1 MKNRT
6 LDIRNSLRGSLLLIV
21 CSLVVSAGSSPG
33 GLVRTLSTKAAEE
46 RVVQLPINVMVSEG
60 LKLEIAEVK
69 HHPNDVV
76 EVTMRNGYRK
86 DITAIAASAGDI
98 QSFHTDY
105 IYAESEANQKLAPG
119 ASDMFLYAPSRALGL
134 LPEIVVSAVV
144 FSDGTSNGD
153 RSEIAYILDKRHGM
167 KIQLNRINPY
177 LKSLGKAKGA
187 LIRPQLRNLKVIAEA
202 LATDKDGDGSPMS
215 SGLEV
220 GLAHGRAFILKYLSR
235 LESVIENERSESF
248 YQNGMIQT
256 IRHSGEE
263 DFRTT
268 LPRIQNDFM
277 GLARRL

>member
-33 GLVRTLSTKAAEE
+33 GLVRTLSTKAAEK
-46 RVVQLPINVMVSEG
+46 RVVQLPINVVVSEG

-153 RSEIAYILDKRHGM
+153 PSEIAYILDKRHGM

-187 LIRPQLRNLKVIAEA
+187 LIRPQLRNLKVIAEGLPA
-202 LATDKDGDGSPMS
+202 NKGDGSPMS

-235 LESVIENERSESF
+235 LESVIENERIESF

-256 IRHSGEE
+256 VRHSGEE
-263 DFRTT
+263 DFRRT
-268 LPRIQNDFM
+268 LPGIQNDFM